1 MPQTKISGKFYPL
14 QHEELI
20 NLNQRL
26 TASELAVYLWLKTN
40 EPFGDKLIEADT
52 KAIAKD
58 LNISRRTVQRA
69 LAKLQ
74 KEQLIDL
81 VITKFHYRVKSKPTE
96 ESDDIDKV
104 KKKLRVT
111 TSVSPDDIN
120 VANST
125 SMSSSVRECREQY
138 INVANSTSM
147 SSPEAEI
154 KSEYSFQNPKNIKTY
169 SDFKKTLSEDERE
182 NFLNY
187 VEEAIRNLEKP
198 INDLEAWLASKNAA
212 AQNRW
217 EVYYQNYQQQK
228 TKQKPRNS
236 QQNQGSDDLS
246 PEKKRAIAEFRKR
259 MKLDQPIDEPESEDI
274 NSEEYQQQK
283 AKFDELLSSPPE
295 RREKSLA
302 EQRREAISKR
312 SASRCAEFQQKQEEL
327 KRQRREAAAERA
339 KQLDPDLE
347 RRKAETLRQIELIN
361 QRQQQQNTENNS
373 KNPEHE

>member
-40 EPFGDKLIEADT
+40 EPFGDKLVEADT

-96 ESDDIDKV
+96 ESDDINKV
-104 KKKLRVT
+104 KKRLRVT

-212 AQNRW
+212 DRNRW
-217 EVYYQNYQQQK
+217 EVYYQNYQDQK

-236 QQNQGSDDLS
+236 QQNQGSGNLS
-246 PEKKRAIAEFRKR
+246 PDKKRAIAEFRKR
-259 MKLDQPIDEPESEDI
+259 MKLTQPVDEPEPKDT
-274 NSEEYQQQK
+274 NSEESQQQK
-283 AKFDELLSSPPE
+283 AAFDELLSSPPE

-302 EQRREAISKR
+302 QLRREAI
-312 SASRCAEFQQKQEEL
+312 AQAQQKQEEL
-327 KRQRREAAAERA
+327 NRQRREAAAEWA

-373 KNPEHE
+373 KNSEHE